1 MPALVLVLGLLVA
14 AATLY
19 EVARRIG
26 VPYPTVLVLGGVV
39 LAIVPGLPSVALEPD
54 LVLLVFLPPLL
65 FAAAFETP
73 QRELRANVAPLL
85 RLAVGLVLLTIVA
98 VAVVTQAIVPGLGW
112 AAAFAVGAI
121 VAPTD
126 ALAATAV
133 FRRIG
138 VPRIVTTLVEGESLF
153 NDATA
158 LVAYRAAVAVVISG
172 AFVPA
177 EALLRFPLAAV
188 GGIVIGYAVGR
199 AACIVLRRL
208 DDPPVEVA
216 VSLVIPFLAYL
227 PADAL
232 GLSGVL
238 AAVTTGL
245 VVGRRLGSVLSPNS
259 RVLWLTTWKMIRFV
273 LDGSLFLLLGLQLR
287 EIVEGLDGHSPATVV
302 GLIVAVSAVV
312 VVTRLLWVFASSLLP
327 NSPRRRIAQR
337 DPRLATRLT
346 FVVAW
351 AGLRGAVSLAAA
363 LALPPSFP
371 ERNLVLVITFGVIL
385 VTLVGQGLSLP
396 WVVRHT
402 GWDGVEFDGNELA
415 VARAAAYEA
424 GLQEIARARPL
435 WPTHQP
441 LFDRVEASLR
451 DQVQHLATEDP
462 AETEERRQERLEHE
476 EIQRGIINAQRVAVT
491 ELRDAGAINDL
502 TLREV
507 ERDLDLE
514 ELRAEA

>member
-1 MPALVLVLGLLVA
+1 MPALVLVLGLLIATA
-14 AATLY
+14 ALY
-19 EVARRIG
+19 EVARRLS

-39 LAIVPGLPSVALEPD
+39 LAVVPGLPSVALEPD
-54 LVLLVFLPPLL
+54 LVLFVFLPPLL

-73 QRELRANVAPLL
+73 LRDLRANIAPLF
-85 RLAVGLVLLTIVA
+85 RLAVGLVLFTVVA

-112 AAAFAVGAI
+112 PAAFAMGAI

-138 VPRIVTTLVEGESLF
+138 VPRIVTTLVDGESLF

-158 LVAYRAAVAVVISG
+158 LVVYRAAVAVAIGG
-172 AFVPA
+172 AFLPA
-177 EALLRFPLAAV
+177 QAGLTFVLAGV
-188 GGIVIGYAVGR
+188 GGIALGWLVGR
-199 AACIVLRRL
+199 AACVVLRRL

-227 PADAL
+227 PADGL
-232 GLSGVL
+232 GTSGVL
-238 AAVTTGL
+238 AAVTAGL

-273 LDGSLFLLLGLQLR
+273 LDGSLFLLLGLELR
-287 EIVEGLDGHSPATVV
+287 EIIDGLDGHSPATVI
-302 GLIVAVSAVV
+302 GLIVVVSAVV
-312 VVTRLLWVFASSLLP
+312 VVARLVWVFAWSTLP
-327 NSPRRRIAQR
+327 NSPRRRVARR
-337 DPRLATRLT
+337 DPRLARRLT

-363 LALPPSFP
+363 LALPATFP

-385 VTLVGQGLSLP
+385 VTLVGQGLTLP
-396 WVVRHT
+396 WVVGHI
-402 GWDGVEFDGNELA
+402 GWDGVEFDGDEMA

-424 GLQEIARARPL
+424 GLQEIERARPR

-451 DQVQHLATEDP
+451 DQVRHLATEDP
-462 AETEERRQERLEHE
+462 AETEERRQERVEHE
-476 EIQRGIINAQRVAVT
+476 EIQRGIISAQRVAVT
-491 ELRDAGAINDL
+491 ELRDVGAINDL
-502 TLREV
+502 TLREI

-514 ELRAEA
+514 ELRMEA